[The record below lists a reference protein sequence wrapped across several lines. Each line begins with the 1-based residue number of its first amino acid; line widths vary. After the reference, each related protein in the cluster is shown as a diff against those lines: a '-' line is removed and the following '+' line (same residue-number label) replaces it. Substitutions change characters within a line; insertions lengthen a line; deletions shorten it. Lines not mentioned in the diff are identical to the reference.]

1 VDVRNP
7 AGVRCGDVFRALVAN
22 LHQFVRPAELADMIP
37 EQVTLAAAACTARTR
52 VGLPHGPLWSSDAAA
67 AATEGIR
74 RVDLLLGHTQFF
86 GLVPGPSPGEW
97 TMYVGVL

>member
-1 VDVRNP
+1 
-7 AGVRCGDVFRALVAN
+7 VFRALIEN
-22 LHQFVRPAELADMIP
+22 LHQFVRPDELADMIP
-37 EQVTLAAAACTARTR
+37 EQVSLAGAACAVR
-52 VGLPHGPLWSSDAAA
+52 VRAGLPHGSSWSSDPSA

-74 RVDLLLGHTQFF
+74 RVDLLLGHTQFY

>member
-1 VDVRNP
+1 MDVRNP

-22 LHQFVRPAELADMIP
+22 LNQFVRPDELGDMIP
-37 EQVTLAAAACTARTR
+37 EQVSLAGAACTERIR
-52 VGLPHGPLWSSDAAA
+52 LRLPHGPSWSSDSSA

-74 RVDLLLGHTQFF
+74 RVDLLLGYTQFF

-97 TMYVGVL
+97 TMYVGIL